1 MKLYRIFLTLIAGAA
16 LLAGCER
23 ENPVND
29 RPLAVDVK
37 PSLLTLDGKTA
48 SEVEVEVTATAAWT
62 AAIPEK
68 ADWVSLDKV
77 SGAAGTSK
85 VKVSVLQGGDDARSA
100 EIIFKAGSDSKILT
114 VNQTGGIVWG
124 TEDNPYTATK
134 AYEWVS
140 TLPADAKSGNKV
152 YVKGIICR
160 IQAPYVADDYG
171 NAHFFISDDGKDEG
185 ETTGKVFQCYRVL
198 YLGGEKYSNP
208 ADRNVQLG
216 DEVVIYGTVVNY
228 KGNTPETAQ
237 NEAYLVSIKEG
248 SAPLLACA
256 ERDVVVAASETEASF
271 DIEAKNISGGWT
283 VTTDAGWITDY
294 TKSGTESGKVAVKFD
309 ANTGAER
316 TATFTVSAAGVN
328 DLTLTLKQG
337 AYTEIG
343 TLEKPYTVA
352 EIIAALKEGEVP
364 GNVYIKGIISN
375 TTKYNYGPTYST
387 ASFWISDDGVFND
400 NLDKDFEAYSA
411 YWLGGTLEQP
421 TAAAD
426 IKANFKVGDEVVLYG
441 AVTAFTKDG
450 KTTYETASKKAK
462 IYSLNWAQSDENG
475 VGNVDY
481 PFNAAGAKQFIIDT
495 QAAVKAAKDAGGTLA
510 IPDVA
515 VAGKA
520 SKIVF
525 PYDADHK
532 TGTFWMSDDGVFNND
547 LEKDF
552 EAYSVYWLENKEW
565 QDGFGQVAVGDEVI
579 IRGQLTAYTKDGKT
593 TYETA
598 SKKAYLYSL
607 NGVTKLDDTP
617 QPEETP
623 ALFLNEFF
631 PDGKQIEIYNAESTD
646 VDMTGWVLLKNDGEE
661 GEKDTFTI
669 PASLAKVPAKGYAV
683 FTCKQTDAANGPL
696 FGLSGKK
703 GFKIALKKGDTVIDE
718 VDNLKEKDVARIV
731 IPDGKSWGRK
741 ADGDTE
747 FVLFDTPTIGAANV
761 APSTG
766 AAAYKKVTSV
776 TSGKKYLIVAANV
789 NGKMYAATPIA
800 ADKNYGRLN
809 GTEVTVADDAIAE
822 AKENLEFTFT
832 AVEGGFNITMSDGRL
847 LGVDETHD
855 NTFQIGEGY
864 EYLFT
869 VTAREDGTV
878 AVGNPKYG
886 RTLYHGGGTYTNFSM
901 SSKVPDD
908 GVYPCLFEKQ

>member
-1 MKLYRIFLTLIAGAA
+1 MRRAPQHAAGVSSLTVGKADPKILQDF
-16 LLAGCER
+16 LAGR
-23 ENPVND
+23 FALSRRTAKAMIDGRSVWVNRRCVWIARFALKTGD
-29 RPLAVDVK
+29 TVELPTGVVK
-37 PSLLTLDGKTA
+37 
-48 SEVEVEVTATAAWT
+48 
-62 AAIPEK
+62 
-68 ADWVSLDKV
+68 
-77 SGAAGTSK
+77 GARR
-85 VKVSVLQGGDDARSA
+85 QSA
-100 EIIFKAGSDSKILT
+100 ER
-114 VNQTGGIVWG
+114 
-124 TEDNPYTATK
+124 
-134 AYEWVS
+134 
-140 TLPADAKSGNKV
+140 PADGSTSQRG
-152 YVKGIICR
+152 
-160 IQAPYVADDYG
+160 APVAV
-171 NAHFFISDDGKDEG
+171 ARRHI
-185 ETTGKVFQCYRVL
+185 RVL
-198 YLGGEKYSNP
+198 W
-208 ADRNVQLG
+208 
-216 DEVVIYGTVVNY
+216 
-228 KGNTPETAQ
+228 Q

-294 TKSGTESGKVAVKFD
+294 TKSGTESGKIAVKFD

-337 AYTEIG
+337 AYTEVG

-375 TTKYNYGPTYST
+375 TTKYNYGPTYNT
-387 ASFWISDDGVFND
+387 ASFWISDDGVYND
-400 NLDKDFEAYSA
+400 NLDKDFEAYST

-426 IKANFKVGDEVVLYG
+426 IKANFMVGDEVVLYG

-520 SKIVF
+520 SKIVY
-525 PYDADHK
+525 PYDAEHK
-532 TGTFWMSDDGVFNND
+532 TGTFWMSDDGVFNDD

-565 QDGFGQVAVGDEVI
+565 QEGYGQVAVGDDVI
-579 IRGQLTAYTKDGKT
+579 ISGQLTAYTSNSTGKT

-607 NGVTKLDDTP
+607 NGETKVGDTP

-623 ALFLNEFF
+623 ALFLNEF
-631 PDGKQIEIYNAESTD
+631 DTKAKKMEIYNSTD
-646 VDMTGWVLLKNDGEE
+646 KDVDIAGWLLVKDGGAE
-661 GEKDTFTI
+661 EKDIYTI
-669 PASLAKVPAKGYAV
+669 PASLEASKVPAKGYAV
-683 FTCKQTDAANGPL
+683 FTCKQSDVANGPL
-696 FGLSGKK
+696 FGLSGTK
-703 GFKIALKKGDTVIDE
+703 GFKIELKKGDTVVD
-718 VDNLKEKDVARIV
+718 VADNLTTITE
-731 IPDGKSWGRK
+731 IPDGKSWGRETDG
-741 ADGDTE
+741 ADK
-747 FVLFDTPTIGAANV
+747 FVIFDTPTIGAANV

-776 TSGKKYLIVAANV
+776 TSGKKYLIVAKNV
-789 NGKMYAATPIA
+789 NGKMFAASPIP
-800 ADKNYGRLN
+800 ADKTYGRLN

-855 NTFQIGEGY
+855 NTFQIGDGY